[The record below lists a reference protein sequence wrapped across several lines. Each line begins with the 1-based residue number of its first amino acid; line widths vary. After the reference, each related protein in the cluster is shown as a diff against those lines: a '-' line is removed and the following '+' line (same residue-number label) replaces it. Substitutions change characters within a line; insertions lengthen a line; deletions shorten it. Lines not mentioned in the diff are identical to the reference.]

1 MVINNLDLP
10 YILIEWGG
18 GISMERLDNIDGY
31 YEWIGYNVSNRSL
44 LVIFVIVFPNID
56 HIAPIVEIVRRVI
69 RRRC

>member
-1 MVINNLDLP
+1 
-10 YILIEWGG
+10 
-18 GISMERLDNIDGY
+18 MERLDNIDGY